1 MTQEF
6 IITGLFGLALLF
18 AGLPLFRIL
27 LVAAGAW
34 AGFVFGP
41 ELLAMLTGLPPGPAL
56 AWISAASLAVL
67 LALVSWL
74 VFWLARFV
82 GGALIGYA
90 VGTALTGNPLV
101 GLGSGLVAG
110 GITAAFGRSLVI
122 VVTAL
127 AGAWL
132 LLAEVATLPG
142 LAGAPGGQ
150 LPLWFWPAL
159 LVVAII
165 GMAAQFRSF
174 ASAHDY
180 R

>member
-1 MTQEF
+1 
-6 IITGLFGLALLF
+6 
-18 AGLPLFRIL
+18 
-27 LVAAGAW
+27 
-34 AGFVFGP
+34 
-41 ELLAMLTGLPPGPAL
+41 
-56 AWISAASLAVL
+56 
-67 LALVSWL
+67 
-74 VFWLARFV
+74 V